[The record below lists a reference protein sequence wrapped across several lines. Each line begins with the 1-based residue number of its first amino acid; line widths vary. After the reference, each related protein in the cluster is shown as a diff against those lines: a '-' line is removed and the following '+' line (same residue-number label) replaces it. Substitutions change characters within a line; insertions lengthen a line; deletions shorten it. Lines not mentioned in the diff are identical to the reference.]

1 LKKIGA
7 AIDTVKGVFKYKRKE
22 EKLKYDNG
30 NILNQHSLTEENTTL
45 PLKELILKKYFD
57 EKAKI
62 RSEFEMGNQSE
73 FSFGCTNPEHAVVEK
88 SVKNKSLEFKTSE
101 HAVVE
106 ISDKNKGLEFKNSE
120 HAVVDLSDNQK
131 INNEDGTPKLR
142 LVIDYK
148 KLNENTISDRNPMQ
162 APSVIL
168 SNLGKAKYFS
178 TIDLEYGF
186 HKILMNEPDIQKTSF
201 SINNGKYEFLRMPF
215 GLTNAPRIFQR
226 AMDDILRQQVGKTC
240 HVYMDDI
247 IIFSKTIEQHYND
260 LIVITKIK
268 VL

>member
-1 LKKIGA
+1 
-7 AIDTVKGVFKYKRKE
+7 
-22 EKLKYDNG
+22 
-30 NILNQHSLTEENTTL
+30 
-45 PLKELILKKYFD
+45 
-57 EKAKI
+57 
-62 RSEFEMGNQSE
+62 
-73 FSFGCTNPEHAVVEK
+73 
-88 SVKNKSLEFKTSE
+88 
-101 HAVVE
+101 
-106 ISDKNKGLEFKNSE
+106 
-120 HAVVDLSDNQK
+120 
-131 INNEDGTPKLR
+131 
-142 LVIDYK
+142 
-148 KLNENTISDRNPMQ
+148 MQ